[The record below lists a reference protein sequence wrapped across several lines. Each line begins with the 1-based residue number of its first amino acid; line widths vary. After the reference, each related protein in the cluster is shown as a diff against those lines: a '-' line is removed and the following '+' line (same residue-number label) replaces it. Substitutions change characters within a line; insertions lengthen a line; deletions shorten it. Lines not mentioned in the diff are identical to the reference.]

1 MTQSEAR
8 NIESTCDQI
17 LTNYTDYDCYCSMAL
32 ATHLRIQF
40 GEHYITIRQC
50 GFETNA
56 DFNAARNIAM
66 SSNYRR

>member
-40 GEHYITIRQC
+40 GEHYITISKKDLH
-50 GFETNA
+50 TPVW
-56 DFNAARNIAM
+56 I
-66 SSNYRR
+66 